1 MSNLN
6 NITSKIIKDAEEK
19 RDEIL
24 NAAQVESDS
33 IIAKET
39 KKAKNLEVE
48 LIEKAKIEAKARENR
63 VISNARLK
71 VRNNELKAKQYMI
84 SKVFEKAV
92 ERLNS
97 LSTLEYK
104 EYILRALDSLDLEG
118 TEILIINKKDED
130 VINNKFLLDLN
141 NKLISLGKKGKI
153 SILTNGNF
161 DRGFIL
167 DRNGIQ
173 INNTFE
179 SLVKSLRS
187 ELELEVT
194 KVLFN

>member
-71 VRNNELKAKQYMI
+71 VRNNELKAKQDMI

>member
-39 KKAKNLEVE
+39 KKAKNLEVK

-71 VRNNELKAKQYMI
+71 VRNNELKAKQDMI

>member
-48 LIEKAKIEAKARENR
+48 LIEKAKIEDKARENR

-71 VRNNELKAKQYMI
+71 VRNNELKAKQDMI

-104 EYILRALDSLDLEG
+104 EYILRALDSLELEG

>member
-71 VRNNELKAKQYMI
+71 VRNNELKAKQDMI

-167 DRNGIQ
+167 HRNGIQ

>member
-39 KKAKNLEVE
+39 KKAKILEVE
-48 LIEKAKIEAKARENR
+48 LIEKAKIAAKARENR

-71 VRNNELKAKQYMI
+71 VRNNELKAKQDMI

>member
-71 VRNNELKAKQYMI
+71 VRNNELKAKQDMI

-130 VINNKFLLDLN
+130 VINTKFLLDLN

>member
-71 VRNNELKAKQYMI
+71 VRNNELKAKQDMI

-141 NKLISLGKKGKI
+141 NKLISLEKKGKI

>member
-24 NAAQVESDS
+24 NT
-33 IIAKET
+33 AKAEGEDIVSKSV
-39 KKAKNLEVE
+39 KKAKTLEVE
-48 LIEKAKIEAKARENR
+48 LIEKAKIEAKARESR
-63 VISNARLK
+63 VISNAKLK
-71 VRNNELKAKQYMI
+71 VRNNELKAKQDI
-84 SKVFEKAV
+84 IGKVFKEAV

-104 EYILRALDSLDLEG
+104 EYILNTLNSLDLDG
-118 TEILIINKKDED
+118 TETIIINEKDKD
-130 VINNKFLLDLN
+130 IINNEFLLSLN
-141 NKLISLGKKGKI
+141 NNLISLGKKGEI
-153 SILTNGNF
+153 SVLANGRF
-161 DRGFIL
+161 TGGFIL
-167 DRNGIQ
+167 DKNGIQ

-194 KVLFN
+194 KVLFS

>member
-48 LIEKAKIEAKARENR
+48 LVEKAKIEAKARENR

-71 VRNNELKAKQYMI
+71 VRNNELKAKQDMI

-118 TEILIINKKDED
+118 TEILIINKKDEG

-141 NKLISLGKKGKI
+141 NKLIGLGKKGKI

>member
-71 VRNNELKAKQYMI
+71 VRNNELKAKQDMI

-141 NKLISLGKKGKI
+141 NKLIGLKKGKI

>member
-71 VRNNELKAKQYMI
+71 VRNNELKAKQDMI

-118 TEILIINKKDED
+118 TEILIINKKDDD

>member
-6 NITSKIIKDAEEK
+6 NIASKIIKDAEEK

-24 NAAQVESDS
+24 SAAQVESDS

-71 VRNNELKAKQYMI
+71 VRNNELKAKQDMI

-141 NKLISLGKKGKI
+141 NKLIGLGKKGKI

>member
-71 VRNNELKAKQYMI
+71 VRNNELKAKQDMI
-84 SKVFEKAV
+84 RKVFEKAV

>member
-71 VRNNELKAKQYMI
+71 VRNNELKAKQDMI

-141 NKLISLGKKGKI
+141 NKLIGLGKKGKI

-161 DRGFIL
+161 NRGFIL

>member
-71 VRNNELKAKQYMI
+71 VRNNELKAKQDMI

-179 SLVKSLRS
+179 SLVKSLSS

>member
-71 VRNNELKAKQYMI
+71 VRNNELKAKQDMI

-167 DRNGIQ
+167 DRHGIQ

>member
-39 KKAKNLEVE
+39 KKAKNLEVK

-71 VRNNELKAKQYMI
+71 VRNNELKAKQDMI

-161 DRGFIL
+161 NRGFIL

>member
-71 VRNNELKAKQYMI
+71 VRNNELKAKQDMI

-141 NKLISLGKKGKI
+141 NKLIGLGKKGKI
-153 SILTNGNF
+153 SISTNGNF

>member
-19 RDEIL
+19 RNEIL
-24 NAAQVESDS
+24 NAAKKESDS
-33 IIAKET
+33 IISKEV

-71 VRNNELKAKQYMI
+71 VRNNELKAKQDMI
-84 SKVFEKAV
+84 SKVFKTAV

-104 EYILRALDSLDLEG
+104 EYILKVLNSLDLDG
-118 TEILIINKKDED
+118 TETIIINKKDREILD
-130 VINNKFLLDLN
+130 SKLLSDLN
-141 NKLISLGKKGKI
+141 EKLVKSGKKGNI
-153 SILTNGNF
+153 SINTNGNF
-161 DRGFIL
+161 NGGFIL

-179 SLVKSLRS
+179 SLVNSLRG

>member
-71 VRNNELKAKQYMI
+71 VRNNELKAKQDMI

-118 TEILIINKKDED
+118 TEILIINKK
-130 VINNKFLLDLN
+130 
-141 NKLISLGKKGKI
+141 
-153 SILTNGNF
+153 
-161 DRGFIL
+161 R
-167 DRNGIQ
+167 
-173 INNTFE
+173 
-179 SLVKSLRS
+179 
-187 ELELEVT
+187 
-194 KVLFN
+194 

>member
-71 VRNNELKAKQYMI
+71 VRNNELKATQDMI

-141 NKLISLGKKGKI
+141 NKLIGLGKKGKI

>member
-71 VRNNELKAKQYMI
+71 VRNNELKAKQDMI

-141 NKLISLGKKGKI
+141 NKLIGLGKKGKI
-153 SILTNGNF
+153 CILTNGNF

>member
-48 LIEKAKIEAKARENR
+48 LVEKAKIEAKARENR

-71 VRNNELKAKQYMI
+71 VRNNELKAKQDMI

-141 NKLISLGKKGKI
+141 NKLIGLGKKGKI

>member
-1 MSNLN
+1 MDYNTSN
-6 NITSKIIKDAEEK
+6 
-19 RDEIL
+19 
-24 NAAQVESDS
+24 
-33 IIAKET
+33 
-39 KKAKNLEVE
+39 
-48 LIEKAKIEAKARENR
+48 
-63 VISNARLK
+63 
-71 VRNNELKAKQYMI
+71 
-84 SKVFEKAV
+84 
-92 ERLNS
+92 
-97 LSTLEYK
+97 
-104 EYILRALDSLDLEG
+104 
-118 TEILIINKKDED
+118 DED
-130 VINNKFLLDLN
+130 PLDLN
-141 NKLISLGKKGKI
+141 NKLIGLGKKGKI